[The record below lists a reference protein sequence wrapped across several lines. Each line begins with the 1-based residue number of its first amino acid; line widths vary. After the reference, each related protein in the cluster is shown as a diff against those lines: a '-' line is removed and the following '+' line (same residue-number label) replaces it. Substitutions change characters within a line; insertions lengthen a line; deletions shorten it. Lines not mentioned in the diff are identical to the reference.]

1 MNKAFELL
9 KNMTKKSLHPMLLNC
24 YHHLHLVI
32 IIKLDLDL

>member
-1 MNKAFELL
+1 LELL

-32 IIKLDLDL
+32 NYKIGFGFVN